1 MNDPALGLFNIFG
14 DISFGHSRSNKTGQF
29 QPVSLLEC
37 AGLYLDGIGFD
48 AFQLHP
54 VKHGV
59 VFRSVDLK
67 ERTFKFDL
75 ERP

>member
-1 MNDPALGLFNIFG
+1 MNDSTLGLFNIFG
-14 DISFGHSRSNKTGQF
+14 DISFGHSRSNKTSQL

-48 AFQLHP
+48 AFELDP
-54 VKHGV
+54 VKHGIIL
-59 VFRSVDLK
+59 RGMDRK

-75 ERP
+75 ERT